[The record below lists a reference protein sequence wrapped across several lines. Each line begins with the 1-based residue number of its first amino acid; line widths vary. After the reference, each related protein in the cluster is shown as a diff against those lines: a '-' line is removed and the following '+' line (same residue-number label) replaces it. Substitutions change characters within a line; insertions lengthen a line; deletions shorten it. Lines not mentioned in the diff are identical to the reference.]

1 MPGFVIRDIAPEDL
15 DDFQRAAVHLD
26 SVNLP
31 DDRDALARIIER
43 SRRSFAAVAA
53 GAVEPPAKDRCYVF
67 VAAER
72 DSGRVVWSSMIF
84 PQHGSRKAP
93 HVYFDVLEEER
104 YSETLD
110 RHFVHRVLR
119 IGYNYKGL
127 TEVGGLVVL
136 PEFRRHPER
145 IGRLLMSVRFLY
157 IARHRAAFRDEVLS
171 ELLPPLEADGTS
183 VLWESL
189 GRRFTGLTYQEADRL
204 SQDNKEFIR
213 TLFPQDPLYAS
224 LLPAHVQELI
234 GQVGPETKAV
244 EKMLREVGF
253 AYAHRID
260 PFDGGP
266 HFQARTDDIT
276 LVRATR
282 EGRVADPAGESGAPS
297 AAPAVPML
305 VARERAVAPHFAAV
319 RTTVA
324 AGTQPP
330 AGAGAGLA
338 LGAEARDALQ
348 VAPGDEIA
356 YLPLLQSA

>member
-31 DDRDALARIIER
+31 DDRDALAQIIER

-53 GAVEPPAKDRCYVF
+53 GANEPPAKDRCHVF
-67 VAAER
+67 VAVER
-72 DSGRVVWSSMIF
+72 DSGRVVGTSMIF

-93 HVYFDVLEEER
+93 HVYFEVLEEER

-127 TEVGGLVVL
+127 TEIGGLVML

-145 IGRLLMSVRFLY
+145 LGRLLMSVRFVY
-157 IARHRAAFRDEVLS
+157 IARHRAVFRDDVLS
-171 ELLPPLEADGTS
+171 ELLPPLEPNGTS
-183 VLWESL
+183 LLWESL
-189 GRRFTGLTYQEADRL
+189 GRQFTGLTYQEADRL

-213 TLFPQDPLYAS
+213 ALFPQDPLYAT

-266 HFQARTDDIT
+266 HFHARTEEIS

-282 EGRVADPAGESGAPS
+282 VGRVGEQGAAQSGA
-297 AAPAVPML
+297 AAVPL
-305 VARERAVAPHFAAV
+305 IVAHERAAAPHFLAV
-319 RTTVA
+319 RTAVP
-324 AGTQPP
+324 AGSPP
-330 AGAGAGLA
+330 AESSEVPALA
-338 LGAEARDALQ
+338 LPAEARDALQ

-356 YLPLLQSA
+356 YLPLA

>member
-1 MPGFVIRDIAPEDL
+1 MPGFVIRDTAPEDL
-15 DDFQRAAVHLD
+15 DDLQRAAAHLD

-31 DDRDALARIIER
+31 DDRDALAQIIAR
-43 SRRSFAAVAA
+43 SRRSFAAVAS
-53 GAVEPPAKDRCYVF
+53 GAAAPPAADRCHLF
-67 VAAER
+67 VAVER
-72 DSGRVVWSSMIF
+72 DSGRVVGSSMIF

-127 TEVGGLVVL
+127 TEIGGLVVL

-145 IGRLLMSVRFLY
+145 VGRLLMSVRFLY

-171 ELLPPLEADGTS
+171 ELMPPLEADGTS
-183 VLWESL
+183 LLWESL
-189 GRRFTGLTYQEADRL
+189 GRRFTGLSYQEADRL

-224 LLPAHVQELI
+224 LLPTHVQQLI
-234 GQVGPETKAV
+234 GEVGPETKAV
-244 EKMLREVGF
+244 EKVLRQVGF

-266 HFQARTDDIT
+266 HFHARTDDIT

-282 EGRVADPAGESGAPS
+282 VGRVAGEVGGAGGAEGPG
-297 AAPAVPML
+297 AAPVPL
-305 VARERAVAPHFAAV
+305 IVARERAEAPHFLAARAAV
-319 RTTVA
+319 PP
-324 AGTQPP
+324 GSPP
-330 AGAGAGLA
+330 ADPSELPALA
-338 LGAEARDALQ
+338 LPAEARDALQ

-356 YLPLLQSA
+356 YLPLS

>member
-1 MPGFVIRDIAPEDL
+1 MAGFLIRDIAPADL
-15 DDFQRAAVHLD
+15 DDFQKAAVHLD

-31 DDRDALARIIER
+31 DDRGALAQIIER
-43 SRRSFAAVAA
+43 SQRSFAAAAA
-53 GAVEPPAKDRCYVF
+53 GASEPAAKDRCFVF

-72 DSGRVVWSSMIF
+72 DSGQVVGTSMIF

-127 TEVGGLVVL
+127 TEVGGLVVR
-136 PEFRRHPER
+136 PEFRRHPDR
-145 IGRLLMSVRFLY
+145 LGRLLMSVRFLY
-157 IARHRAAFRDEVLS
+157 IARHRPAFRDEVLS
-171 ELLPPLEADGTS
+171 ELMPPLEPDGTS
-183 VLWESL
+183 MLWESL
-189 GRRFTGLTYQEADRL
+189 GRRFTGLSYQEADRL

-234 GQVGPETKAV
+234 GKVGPETRAV
-244 EKMLREVGF
+244 EKVLREIGF
-253 AYAHRID
+253 SYAHRID

-266 HFQARTDDIT
+266 HFHARTDDIT
-276 LVRATR
+276 LVRGTR
-282 EGRVADPAGESGAPS
+282 GGRVAAAAEPPGAPG
-297 AAPAVPML
+297 AATVALL
-305 VARERAVAPHFAAV
+305 VARERAEPPFFMAA
-319 RTTVA
+319 RTAVPPDTL
-324 AGTQPP
+324 PP
-330 AGAGAGLA
+330 AGQEGDTATLV
-338 LGAEARDALQ
+338 LGADARDVLQ

-356 YLPLLQSA
+356 YLRLS